1 MKKVNHFNILEL
13 SKNIVNSLKKM
24 FVFMEDV
31 MEDVN
36 H

>member
-13 SKNIVNSLKKM
+13 SKNIANSLKKM
-24 FVFMEDV
+24 FVFMEGV